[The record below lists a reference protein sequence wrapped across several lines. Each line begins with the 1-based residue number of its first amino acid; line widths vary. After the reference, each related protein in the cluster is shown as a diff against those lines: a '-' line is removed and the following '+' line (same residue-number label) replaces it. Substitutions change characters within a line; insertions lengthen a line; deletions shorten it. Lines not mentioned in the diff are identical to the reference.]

1 MANIFDTI
9 ITQGVRAGKVPAR
22 TEEAREWYRN
32 AGKQIKRVNENTLMR
47 SDTDRLVNKLLPG
60 AMYMFQYDPKY
71 KETLPYY
78 DRVPLIFPFKLIK
91 GGFYGINLHY
101 LPLTLR
107 ARLMDGLYD
116 YTNNKRYDE
125 STRMTLSY
133 KLLNASANLKYFKP
147 CIKHYLYDHV
157 QSRFMY
163 IYPSEWDIAIFLPTA
178 RFEKRTANYV
188 HGQSRQAITM

>member
-22 TEEAREWYRN
+22 TEEAREWYRD

-107 ARLMDGLYD
+107 ARLMDGLYN
-116 YTNNKRYDE
+116 YTSNKRYDE